1 MGSACNLA
9 AMDNREQEL
18 EKTGDKTS
26 TKDIVNVLVIVTGGT
41 LSMVQTEMGYMVA
54 KDMHLRLKKIHCFH
68 DEKKAQE
75 LDLDERTL
83 ITPVTPYKN
92 RVQFKVFEFEELI
105 DSSNIQLQ
113 DQINIAEV
121 VEKNYKDYDG
131 FVIIHGTDTMA
142 YTSSL
147 LSFMFENM
155 NKTVVLTGSQIP
167 ISELRNDAIDNLL
180 GSLIVAGTFLIPEV
194 VIYFDNKVMRGN
206 RATKDNS
213 SLLEAFS
220 SPNMLPLARLD
231 VNFTIDWTQVLKY
244 HAGNFNVFKKL
255 EDNIS
260 FITMSPCM
268 NIKSLE
274 LVLKSSK
281 AVIIAGY
288 GLGNLPSDNKILM
301 DAITNAIKKGT
312 IVVIKT

>member
-1 MGSACNLA
+1 M
-9 AMDNREQEL
+9 
-18 EKTGDKTS
+18 
-26 TKDIVNVLVIVTGGT
+26 
-41 LSMVQTEMGYMVA
+41 
-54 KDMHLRLKKIHCFH
+54 
-68 DEKKAQE
+68 
-75 LDLDERTL
+75 
-83 ITPVTPYKN
+83 
-92 RVQFKVFEFEELI
+92 
-105 DSSNIQLQ
+105 
-113 DQINIAEV
+113 
-121 VEKNYKDYDG
+121 
-131 FVIIHGTDTMA
+131 
-142 YTSSL
+142 
-147 LSFMFENM
+147 
-155 NKTVVLTGSQIP
+155 
-167 ISELRNDAIDNLL
+167 
-180 GSLIVAGTFLIPEV
+180 AGTFLIPEV

-244 HAGNFNVFKKL
+244 HAGSFNVFKQL

-288 GLGNLPSDNKILM
+288 GLGNLPSSN
-301 DAITNAIKKGT
+301 
-312 IVVIKT
+312 